1 MNYIYYN
8 GASIPFI
15 KIVMYHFLKD
25 DITMELEMESEQ
37 QVYELYLYL
46 KENLNMGITIEK
58 GSTFINF
65 ILTECYINKQNIIL
79 KGRN

>member
-15 KIVMYHFLKD
+15 KIAMYHFLKD

-37 QVYELYLYL
+37 
-46 KENLNMGITIEK
+46 
-58 GSTFINF
+58 
-65 ILTECYINKQNIIL
+65 
-79 KGRN
+79 